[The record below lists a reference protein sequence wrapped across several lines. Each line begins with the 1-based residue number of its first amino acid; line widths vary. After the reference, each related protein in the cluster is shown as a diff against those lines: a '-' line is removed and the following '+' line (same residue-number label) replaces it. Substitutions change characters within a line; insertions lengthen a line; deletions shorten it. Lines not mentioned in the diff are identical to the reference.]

1 MSLFRTYLKIIEIG
15 KNTIIRQRRQFL
27 LDLNQVYF
35 KNSKVSIYNVLDMV
49 DMIGVIRLYY
59 TY

>member
-59 TY
+59 TS